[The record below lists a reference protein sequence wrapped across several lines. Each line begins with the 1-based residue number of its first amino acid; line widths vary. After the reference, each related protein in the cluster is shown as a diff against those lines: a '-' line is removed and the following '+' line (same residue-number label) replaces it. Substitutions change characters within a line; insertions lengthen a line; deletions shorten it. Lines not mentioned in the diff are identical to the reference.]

1 MLFYLTVLRERSYL
15 IKKRCK
21 WSLGCAGYEYRR
33 VILYHPQALWL
44 QYQPT
49 ADKNDLM
56 WAVSSMNDE
65 MKALYHTDKMVVQG
79 DLNTIL
85 DE

>member
-1 MLFYLTVLRERSYL
+1 MNIEEWFFIIHKLY
-15 IKKRCK
+15 
-21 WSLGCAGYEYRR
+21 GYN
-33 VILYHPQALWL
+33 ISPQN
-44 QYQPT
+44 
-49 ADKNDLM
+49 NDLM
-56 WAVSSMNDE
+56 GAVSSMNDE